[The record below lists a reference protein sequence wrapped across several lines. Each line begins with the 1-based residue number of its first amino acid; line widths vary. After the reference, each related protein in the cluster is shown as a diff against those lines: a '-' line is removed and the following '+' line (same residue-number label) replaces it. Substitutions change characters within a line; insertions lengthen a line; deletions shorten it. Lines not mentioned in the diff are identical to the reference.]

1 MRFVSF
7 VLLISLCSCRHEFVM
22 NTSWK
27 VAKISC
33 ELQQIDVREIFFE
46 DMYCFELV
54 GVTLS

>member
-1 MRFVSF
+1 
-7 VLLISLCSCRHEFVM
+7 M